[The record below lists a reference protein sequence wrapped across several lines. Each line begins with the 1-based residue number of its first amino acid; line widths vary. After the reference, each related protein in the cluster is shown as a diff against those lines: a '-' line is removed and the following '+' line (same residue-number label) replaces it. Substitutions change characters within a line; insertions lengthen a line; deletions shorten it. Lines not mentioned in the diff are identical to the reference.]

1 MTNQAIRTIGVKAV
15 VFMMMTSCLG
25 MRWIPVA
32 GSIGPAAIVLWL
44 IAALA
49 FFVPL
54 ALIVIELSLNYPEN
68 GGISLWTRK
77 GLGKRAGFYA
87 AWFYWVNNV
96 VYYPGALTFIAVN
109 VVYLIGDHSLAE
121 NSRVI
126 VPLVIACFWA
136 AVWLNISGIHY
147 ISRLTTLSGLFNF
160 RLGLF
165 FILVGCYY
173 VISHGHSATSFAP
186 DQFIPHRDM
195 FRSLSD
201 ISVLMFALAGVEII
215 PTVGRAIKNPE
226 KNLTKAIIIGGI
238 LLVSLYILG
247 TIAINFIM
255 SPHELTQT
263 TGLVASFYTLTAK
276 LHWSSWV
283 VSFLVVSLIFVE
295 FGGLNLW
302 LIASSVTFFQGTE
315 KGILPEWLQ
324 RINKNYVPANA
335 LIFQGVMVTFIVMI
349 TKFMPT
355 VNAMY
360 MVLILMATIIY
371 FIPYL
376 FMVIAYLK
384 LRHNNALMKT
394 ILSNKMAKLMAFL
407 TFISVLMAIVLTI
420 VPSADI
426 VKRRDI
432 VLYELE
438 LIGGP
443 LLFYLSGVVIYSRR
457 KLTSFIKR

>member
-1 MTNQAIRTIGVKAV
+1 MTNKAIKTIGVRAV

-32 GSIGPAAIVLWL
+32 GSIGPAAIILWL

-121 NSRVI
+121 NSGVI
-126 VPLVIACFWA
+126 VAIVIACFWA

-147 ISRLTTLSGLFNF
+147 VSKVTTLSGLFNF

-173 VISHGHSATSFAP
+173 VISYGHSATSFSP
-186 DQFIPHRDM
+186 DQFIPQRDM
-195 FRSLSD
+195 FRSISD

-226 KNLTKAIIIGGI
+226 KNLTKAIIIGGV

-255 SPHELTQT
+255 TPHELTQT

-276 LHWSSWV
+276 LHWSNWV

-302 LIASSVTFFQGTE
+302 LIASSITFFEGTE

-324 RINKNYVPANA
+324 SINKNYVPANA
-335 LIFQGVMVTFIVMI
+335 LIFQGVMVTVIVMA

-376 FMVIAYLK
+376 FLVIAYLK
-384 LRHNNALMKT
+384 LRHNNALVKK
-394 ILSNKMAKLMAFL
+394 ILTNRMAKLMAFL
-407 TFISVLMAIVLTI
+407 TFTSVLMAIILTI
-420 VPSADI
+420 IPSADI
-426 VKRRDI
+426 VKRSDI

-443 LLFYLSGVVIYSRR
+443 LLFYLSGVIIYSRR